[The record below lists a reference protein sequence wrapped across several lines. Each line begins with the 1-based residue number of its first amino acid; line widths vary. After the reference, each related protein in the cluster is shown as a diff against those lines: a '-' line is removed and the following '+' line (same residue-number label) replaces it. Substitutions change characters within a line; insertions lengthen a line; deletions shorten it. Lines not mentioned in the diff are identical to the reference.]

1 MATPLPIIVNNT
13 LYELCN
19 SFMNCVEQVYTLPS
33 DVHTCLGAI
42 SPTVTSS
49 TPRIA
54 PMFPTG
60 TEPKARTARSVIV
73 HIRPHDFLN
82 VVPFECNLQSML
94 RYPDLHGV
102 TSISCVVYA
111 FMECIR
117 KHLCKEKVYW
127 KIIDAE
133 PGSFEVYV

>member
-1 MATPLPIIVNNT
+1 MAIIVNNT

-19 SFMNCVEQVYTLPS
+19 SFMNCVEQVYTLPE

-42 SPTVTSS
+42 SPAVTSS
-49 TPRIA
+49 APLIA
-54 PMFPTG
+54 STFLTG
-60 TEPKARTARSVIV
+60 TEPTARMVRSVIV
-73 HIRPHDFLN
+73 HIRPYDFLN

-94 RYPDLHGV
+94 SYPDLPGV

-111 FMECIR
+111 FIECVR
-117 KHLCKEKVYW
+117 KYLCKEKVYW

-133 PGSFEVYV
+133 SGSFEVYV